1 MDVAVGL
8 GRCYVCFYFNLTTMK
23 AGIGLFSCFVV
34 VVVVI
39 VVVDSNLGFMTL
51 HQGRLT

>member
-8 GRCYVCFYFNLTTMK
+8 GRCYVCFYFNLTAMK
-23 AGIGLFSCFVV
+23 AGIGLFSCF
-34 VVVVI
+34 VVVI